1 MRITAE
7 KAQAPL
13 AVARRPPYP
22 DTDRESLA
30 RVVYKA
36 FSQRRKTLRNSFK
49 GSLEDSDFDAL
60 QIDPNA
66 RAETLDIEA
75 FVNMTHKLSGLR
87 RV

>member
-1 MRITAE
+1 
-7 KAQAPL
+7 
-13 AVARRPPYP
+13 
-22 DTDRESLA
+22 
-30 RVVYKA
+30 VVYQA
-36 FSQRRKTLRNSFK
+36 FSQRRKALRNSFK

>member
-1 MRITAE
+1 
-7 KAQAPL
+7 
-13 AVARRPPYP
+13 
-22 DTDRESLA
+22 
-30 RVVYKA
+30 VVYQA
-36 FSQRRKTLRNSFK
+36 FSQRRKALRNRFK